1 MSRSPREP
9 AMASGVISRSSL
21 RFAACVS
28 GHASILPTT
37 STSSQKMYW
46 LPVGCSHKY
55 SFTPLTSI
63 AFKVGCSRKHHQ
75 RMLADC
81 SATIV
86 RVLASVDV
94 ARTLCPDP
102 DTDSGPRI
110 YFWNFFLPGLQTI
123 QSPVIYGDEPAAG
136 YLRR

>member
-1 MSRSPREP
+1 MP
-9 AMASGVISRSSL
+9 ARWFSDVLDDAIKFFV
-21 RFAACVS
+21 
-28 GHASILPTT
+28 
-37 STSSQKMYW
+37 
-46 LPVGCSHKY
+46 
-55 SFTPLTSI
+55 TSI

-94 ARTLCPDP
+94 ARTLCPVTLQERIKEWIPYP

>member
-1 MSRSPREP
+1 MLDELF
-9 AMASGVISRSSL
+9 V
-21 RFAACVS
+21 
-28 GHASILPTT
+28 
-37 STSSQKMYW
+37 
-46 LPVGCSHKY
+46 
-55 SFTPLTSI
+55 TSI

-94 ARTLCPDP
+94 ARTLCPVTLEERIKEWIPYP

-110 YFWNFFLPGLQTI
+110 YFWNFF
-123 QSPVIYGDEPAAG
+123 AASHA
-136 YLRR
+136 

>member
-1 MSRSPREP
+1 
-9 AMASGVISRSSL
+9 
-21 RFAACVS
+21 
-28 GHASILPTT
+28 
-37 STSSQKMYW
+37 
-46 LPVGCSHKY
+46 
-55 SFTPLTSI
+55 
-63 AFKVGCSRKHHQ
+63 
-75 RMLADC
+75 MLADC